1 MSNYKMRIA
10 VDFGSTVSALAWNL
24 LEQKSPNAGFSP
36 VAGTGWRMQ
45 FPTII
50 VEKAQNPA
58 APFDST
64 LYGEDALAVLKEL
77 PGVKTHTEFKHGL
90 YDPTDEGFQESC
102 RLTILF
108 LGYLRGFL
116 ECNHDLSDELFRAAE
131 KEVWYTTP
139 LISAYDSNQLMQNL
153 LMAAGFTPENGY
165 GQFRKLD
172 EATSLSSLALSSN
185 NALFQRAIRKSVKD
199 PHRKELALFI
209 DIGGL
214 TADINLVFFYYGVG
228 ASGEWAVQWQQ
239 LGCWPEPSNRK
250 KTATALCGGLA
261 LDQALC
267 HYLMENRFV
276 NPEVVQESLEQRGYL
291 DFREFKEQS
300 NDLYWRVGGTR
311 DTLDGLGADSD
322 RDLLPK
328 ADYEKS
334 TGKRLTPERFMTEVA
349 SEYIE
354 TLTNAIRSVIKNGAA
369 HEAAEGMDVREET
382 IDWIFLT
389 GGGSNIFFLRPML
402 RGRLPQDLPTLNLE
416 KIKQQPARILPD
428 DLDTALLDHTMNCV
442 NGALCYTGDFIA
454 SSPADYQI
462 MIRFIAL
469 DGENQTV
476 IQEKAIPLMTKQEIL
491 PVERSGEF
499 AFTYHYT
506 SGLKGIQCELVLLQ
520 GGEENITAVGSA
532 VDTSIASKTGQAVAK
547 DSMAKTGRGVVKTV
561 ARTLP
566 AAVPAVAAIIF
577 AAVTQQGPPPE
588 AVNTLKNAF
597 LAKRYEINR
606 EIESAQET
614 LNNTANRITSDGDD
628 TMHVS
633 YRFSVDEERHITC
646 QLVTKSKSFTKD
658 AVPTHMDFI

>member
-36 VAGTGWRMQ
+36 VEGTGWRMQ

-50 VEKAQNPA
+50 VEKAQNPS
-58 APFDST
+58 APFGTT
-64 LYGEDALAVLKEL
+64 LFGEDALDALKQL
-77 PGVKTHTEFKHGL
+77 SGLKASTEFKHGL
-90 YDPTDEGFQESC
+90 YDPTDGGFQEAC
-102 RLTILF
+102 RLTVLF
-108 LGYLRGFL
+108 LGYLRWFL

-131 KEVWYTTP
+131 KEIWYTTP

-153 LMAAGFTPENGY
+153 LMEAGFTPENGY

-199 PHRKELALFI
+199 PQRKELALFI

-214 TADINLVFFYYGVG
+214 TADINLVSFYYGVG

-311 DTLDGLGADSD
+311 DTLDGLGVDYD

-328 ADYEKS
+328 ADYKKDPQ
-334 TGKRLTPERFMTEVA
+334 KRLTPERFMKEVA
-349 SEYIE
+349 SEYIK
-354 TLTNAIRSVIKNGAA
+354 TLTVAIRSVIKNGAA
-369 HEAAEGMDVREET
+369 HKAAKGMDVREET

-402 RGRLPQDLPTLNLE
+402 RGQLPQGLPTLNLE
-416 KIKQQPARILPD
+416 KIKQQPERILPD
-428 DLDTALLDHTMNCV
+428 ELDTALLDHTMNCV

-499 AFTYHYT
+499 AFAYHYT
-506 SGLKGIQCELVLLQ
+506 SGLKDIRCELVLLQ
-520 GGEENITAVGSA
+520 SGEENLAAVGSA
-532 VDTSIASKTGQAVAK
+532 VDLATTTKTSQAVQKDAK
-547 DSMAKTGRGVVKTV
+547 AKAGKSIILA
-561 ARTLP
+561 ARRVLP
-566 AAVPAVAAIIF
+566 AAAYIAA
-577 AAVTQQGPPPE
+577 ALAVTAINQE
-588 AVNTLKNAF
+588 AGRELANQAKNAF
-597 LAKRYEINR
+597 FASRYAVDGKIKDL
-606 EIESAQET
+606 QEN
-614 LNNTANRITSDGDD
+614 LEHTASGITSDGDD

-633 YRFSVDEERHITC
+633 YQFSVDEERHITC
-646 QLVTKSKSFTKD
+646 QLVADSKSFTKD
-658 AVPTHMDFI
+658 AVPTHLDFI